1 MINIGPTKEGI
12 IVPIFEERLKQL
24 GSWLNINGE
33 SIYSTRPWKYQNDTT
48 NSNVWY
54 TSNNNIV
61 YAILLKYPSDTL
73 KVQLSAPKATSL
85 TKVNLIGYDGELQWT
100 QTSDSLVIDLS
111 SINLG
116 AIRLGQLSLQIFS
129 NLLV

>member
-61 YAILLKYPSDTL
+61 YAILLKYPTDTL

-85 TKVNLIGYDGELQWT
+85 TKVNLIGYDGEVQWI
-100 QTSDSLVIDLS
+100 QTTDSLVIDISTLNPMRIKS
-111 SINLG
+111 NWVWVF
-116 AIRLGQLSLQIFS
+116 RLYNIQ
-129 NLLV
+129 

>member
-85 TKVNLIGYDGELQWT
+85 TKVNLIGYDGEVQWI
-100 QTSDSLVIDLS
+100 QASDGIVIDISTLNPIHIKSNWVWVFKLS
-111 SINLG
+111 NVI
-116 AIRLGQLSLQIFS
+116 
-129 NLLV
+129 

>member
-100 QTSDSLVIDLS
+100 QTSDSLVIYLLDVNFYKIVSQWAWVFKLS
-111 SINLG
+111 NVI
-116 AIRLGQLSLQIFS
+116 
-129 NLLV
+129 